1 MGTRSR
7 VGVMHGDVV
16 KSVYC
21 HFDGYLEYTG
31 QILLKHYDSTK
42 ANFLVSLGDNSG
54 VKETVEEMNFY
65 KDRGEEDVSWQV
77 AHSFEEFLEQ
87 VDRCC
92 GEYYY
97 IMRDGVWYAGC
108 MYATEGLTEGAL
120 TRLDEA
126 VADVLIAEAVAED
139 E

>member
-21 HFDGYLEYTG
+21 HYDGYLSYTG
-31 QILLKHYDSTK
+31 EILFKHYDSVR
-42 ANFLVSLGDNSG
+42 ANDLVSRGDNSG
-54 VKETVEEMNFY
+54 VKETVADMSFY
-65 KDRGEEDVSWQV
+65 SDRGETDVDWKV
-77 AHSFEEFLEQ
+77 ANTFEEFLDQ
-87 VDRCC
+87 VESCF

-108 MYATEGLTEGAL
+108 VYETQGLIKNGLVRLEDAL
-120 TRLDEA
+120 ESIKEEEA
-126 VADVLIAEAVAED
+126 V
-139 E
+139 

>member
-7 VGVMHGDVV
+7 VAVMHGDVC

-21 HFDGYLEYTG
+21 HYDGYLDYTG
-31 QILLKHYDSTK
+31 RILLKHYDSPR
-42 ANFLVSLGDNSG
+42 ANELVALGDNSG

-65 KDRGEEDVSWQV
+65 RDRGETDIEYQV

-87 VDRCC
+87 VERCG

-97 IMRDGVWYAGC
+97 VMRDGVWYAGC
-108 MYATEGLTEGAL
+108 MYATEGLTKGGL

-126 VADVLIAEAVAED
+126 IADILISEAVAED

>member
-21 HFDGYLEYTG
+21 HYDGYLECTG
-31 QILLKHYDSTK
+31 QILLKYYDSPR
-42 ANFLVSLGDNSG
+42 ANELVALGDNSG
-54 VKETVEEMNFY
+54 VKERLEDINFY
-65 KDRGEEDVSWQV
+65 RARGETDIDYQV
-77 AHSFEEFLEQ
+77 AHTFEEFLEQ
-87 VDRCC
+87 VNNCG

-126 VADVLIAEAVAED
+126 IADVLIAEAIAED

>member
-21 HFDGYLEYTG
+21 HYDGYLECTG
-31 QILLKHYDSTK
+31 QILLKYYDSPR
-42 ANFLVSLGDNSG
+42 ANELVALGDNSG
-54 VKETVEEMNFY
+54 VKERLEDINFY
-65 KDRGEEDVSWQV
+65 RARGEVDIDYQV
-77 AHSFEEFLEQ
+77 AHTFEEFLEQ
-87 VDRCC
+87 VNNCG

-97 IMRDGVWYAGC
+97 IMRDDVWYAGC
-108 MYATEGLTEGAL
+108 MYATEGLTKGQL

-126 VADVLIAEAVAED
+126 IADVLIAEAMAED

>member
-7 VGVMHGDVV
+7 VAVMHGDVC

-21 HFDGYLEYTG
+21 HYDGYLQYTG
-31 QILLKHYDSTK
+31 EILFKHYDSTK
-42 ANFLVSLGDNSG
+42 ANLLVSLGDNSG

-77 AHSFEEFLEQ
+77 AHTFEEFMEQ
-87 VDRCC
+87 VNNCG

-126 VADVLIAEAVAED
+126 IADVLIAEAIAED

>member
-21 HFDGYLEYTG
+21 HYDGYLEYTG
-31 QILLKHYDSTK
+31 QILLKHYDSPK
-42 ANFLVSLGDNSG
+42 ANELVALGDNSG
-54 VKETVEEMNFY
+54 VKERLEDINFY
-65 KDRGEEDVSWQV
+65 RARGETDIDYQV
-77 AHSFEEFLEQ
+77 AHTFEEFLEQ
-87 VDRCC
+87 VNNCG

-108 MYATEGLTEGAL
+108 MYATEGLTEGGL

-126 VADVLIAEAVAED
+126 IADVLIAEAIAED

>member
-1 MGTRSR
+1 M
-7 VGVMHGDVV
+7 
-16 KSVYC
+16 
-21 HFDGYLEYTG
+21 
-31 QILLKHYDSTK
+31 
-42 ANFLVSLGDNSG
+42 GDNSG
-54 VKETVEEMNFY
+54 VKERLEDINFY
-65 KDRGEEDVSWQV
+65 RARGEVDIDYQV
-77 AHSFEEFLEQ
+77 AHTFEEFLEQ
-87 VDRCC
+87 VNNCG

-126 VADVLIAEAVAED
+126 VADVLIAEAIAED